1 MLRRTLGDGYSLL
14 CHRSPDRKPDAFDS
28 QRDNAARERLVK
40 LSQSKETTAAVQ
52 SALGKLIDQHSI
64 MENDIA
70 EIGIGIEN
78 SPPFPATPEDIKF
91 TEYSGKELCFTYDC
105 REREQ
110 KPVCALGFFRVM
122 SHVFLRLV
130 ARPDSPLLSP
140 YIKQH
145 RTIRYD
151 NQSDPDVA
159 ILPTEF
165 VPRSVDCNIP
175 QLPKRFVLEYP
186 SLLVDCP
193 SLHTQTGRNCEVS
206 SIQFHLEVTY
216 YCLTLTLALTTNPNI
231 GNQRQSSPNLGAHTL
246 GQRSDVQRCLNRKVA
261 NTTGS
266 R

>member
-64 MENDIA
+64 MENVIA

-78 SPPFPATPEDIKF
+78 SPFPATPEDIKF

-105 REREQ
+105 RKQEQ

-130 ARPDSPLLSP
+130 AIPDSPLLSP

-145 RTIRYD
+145 RTIRYG
-151 NQSDPDVA
+151 NHSDPDVA

-165 VPRSVDCNIP
+165 VPRSVDCQVN
-175 QLPKRFVLEYP
+175 QLPQPFI
-186 SLLVDCP
+186 VDCP
-193 SLHTQTGRNCEVS
+193 SLLVAKREIVKCEVS
-206 SIQFHLEVTY
+206 SIY
-216 YCLTLTLALTTNPNI
+216 
-231 GNQRQSSPNLGAHTL
+231 
-246 GQRSDVQRCLNRKVA
+246 
-261 NTTGS
+261 
-266 R
+266 